1 MREDDVVLIS
11 DEDIPC
17 AIYAVHGVVERNGI
31 VPALGVI
38 ATDSLVHKGFGVGGW
53 VCFGDRWL
61 IPAGAEDQA
70 VMSDDPSVLCLLS
83 VVMGRVEVDIVHPF
97 AFGSGACD
105 LYPKVVAVAICAERP
120 CQVFPDV
127 LWDSGMREDDVVL
140 ISDEDIPGAIYASH
154 GVVERNGVIPAHSLV
169 AADGKF
175 DKGFGVGGWVGLGS
189 HWLVPAGTED
199 QAIMPDDP
207 SVFDLVLIICRVEV
221 GIVHPFAFGSG
232 GYDIGP
238 EIIAG
243 YVGSEGALN
252 LLSSDLLDRVS
263 DHEVVLVSDEDV
275 PCAIYAIHRVV
286 ERNGSVPSLGVI
298 AADGLFHKG
307 FGICGWVRFSGP
319 QNTGEPRQLIADQP
333 QLVLDFT

>member
-17 AIYAVHGVVERNGI
+17 
-31 VPALGVI
+31 
-38 ATDSLVHKGFGVGGW
+38 
-53 VCFGDRWL
+53 
-61 IPAGAEDQA
+61 
-70 VMSDDPSVLCLLS
+70 
-83 VVMGRVEVDIVHPF
+83 
-97 AFGSGACD
+97 
-105 LYPKVVAVAICAERP
+105 
-120 CQVFPDV
+120 
-127 LWDSGMREDDVVL
+127 
-140 ISDEDIPGAIYASH
+140 AIYASH

-189 HWLVPAGTED
+189 HWLVPTGTEE

-207 SVFDLVLIICRVEV
+207 SVFDLVLLICRVEV

-232 GYDIGP
+232 GYDLGP

-263 DHEVVLVSDEDV
+263 DHEVVLISDEDI

-333 QLVLDFT
+333 QLVLDFTELPAHQGQLILNSTQLLLELGLLLRALICLLRADLGFIACGDYGEDEADAYDNS